1 MTTNLEGP
9 ELVTGLSP
17 EAGAQ
22 RPARF
27 LRRLVRRPVGLF
39 MVVLLGVLVLLAVLA
54 PLIAPFDPER
64 ADLTALL
71 QGPSGNHW
79 FGTDALGRDM
89 LSRVLYGMRLSLVAA
104 LGAMAIGAVVG
115 VPGGLLA
122 GYLGGW
128 TDTVSSRVVDA
139 IMAIPGLIF
148 ALTVIAVLGPGLGN
162 VMLAIGLLLIPTF
175 FRVTRASVLDV
186 RHDVYVEA
194 SVAIGCPTW
203 RVTLAHVLP
212 NAAPP
217 ILVQATLSFAIAVIA
232 EAGLSFLGLGARPPS
247 ASLGRLLAE
256 ATGRMDVAHLLYVP
270 GVAILLM
277 VASATL
283 LGDVLRDMASERE
296 RT

>member
-1 MTTNLEGP
+1 
-9 ELVTGLSP
+9 
-17 EAGAQ
+17 
-22 RPARF
+22 
-27 LRRLVRRPVGLF
+27 
-39 MVVLLGVLVLLAVLA
+39 
-54 PLIAPFDPER
+54 
-64 ADLTALL
+64 
-71 QGPSGNHW
+71 
-79 FGTDALGRDM
+79 M
-89 LSRVLYGMRLSLVAA
+89 LSRVLFGMRLSLLAA
-104 LGAMAIGAVVG
+104 LGAMAIGAVIG

-128 TDTVSSRVVDA
+128 TDTLSSRVVDA

-186 RHDVYVEA
+186 RHNVYVEA

-232 EAGLSFLGLGARPPS
+232 EAGLSFLGLGARPPA

-283 LGDVLRDMASERE
+283 LGDVLRDMASERD

>member
-9 ELVTGLSP
+9 ELETDHSPVT
-17 EAGAQ
+17 EAQ

-27 LRRLVRRPVGLF
+27 LRRLVRRPMGLF
-39 MVVLLGVLVLLAVLA
+39 MVVLLGVLILLAVLA
-54 PLIAPFDPER
+54 PVIAPYDPER

-71 QGPSGNHW
+71 QGPSADHW
-79 FGTDALGRDM
+79 FGTDQLGRDM
-89 LSRVLYGMRLSLVAA
+89 LSRVLFGMRLSLLSA
-104 LGAMAIGAVVG
+104 LGAMAIGAVIG

-128 TDTVSSRVVDA
+128 TDTLSSRVVDA

-186 RHDVYVEA
+186 RHNVYVEA

-232 EAGLSFLGLGARPPS
+232 EAGLSFLGLGARPPA

-270 GVAILLM
+270 GVAILLV

>member
-39 MVVLLGVLVLLAVLA
+39 MVVLLSVLVLLAVLA

-71 QGPSGNHW
+71 QGPSGDHW

-270 GVAILLM
+270 GVAILLV

>member
-71 QGPSGNHW
+71 QGPSGDHW

>member
-9 ELVTGLSP
+9 ELEAALSP

-71 QGPSGNHW
+71 QGPSGDHW

-139 IMAIPGLIF
+139 LMAIPGLIF